1 MMRKRILF
9 VIFISAFMMFNAT
22 FNTISVIPC
31 YFTVLSSIINSLKK
45 KCLDFVEEFKN
56 LEDASS
62 HYLNQIYIACV

>member
-1 MMRKRILF
+1 
-9 VIFISAFMMFNAT
+9 MMFNAT

-62 HYLNQIYIACV
+62 HYLTLDVIVSPKKKKVQKN